1 MVEAE
6 LVICRLRN
14 QTRHLQ
20 SRLNDLEN
28 REAVGRERVR
38 ARWLS

>member
-6 LVICRLRN
+6 FVICRLRG
-14 QTRHLQ
+14 QMRHLR
-20 SRLNDLEN
+20 SLLNNLEN